1 MYRNTTNKMQN
12 NHNIT
17 GQIRLIFIG
26 VLLLFFI
33 ANTSAQTRNDLESQ
47 RSQLNQQIKKANQQ
61 LQKTQSTRK
70 TTAKQISGLQKKL
83 KGREEIIKS
92 LSEVVADINA
102 NIYRKE
108 QIVNAL
114 KEDLGK
120 LKSAYHQLLR
130 LLYRYKIQQKPVLFF
145 LSASHFTEMQQRWQF
160 LRRLEDKQFQQM
172 HLISKTQASLNRNL
186 EYLNTEKA
194 KKDAILSGEMKEKSV
209 LAQDLKS
216 KDKQLTSLQ
225 QKEKQLHKDLTAK
238 EKAKQ
243 QLNSKIESV
252 IRNVIAEQKQGA
264 FSYQSSAGAK
274 TTTYTTSTADKNVGG
289 SFATRK
295 GKLPAPASGTLVSGF
310 GKTVHPQF
318 PEVFIMNNGIDIQT
332 KANATVQAVHEGIV
346 VSTFAVPGN
355 GNAVMVRHGDYYTTY
370 SNLSS
375 VSVKRGDKVSA
386 KAKLGA
392 VGKDTATGKYI
403 LHFELWKGK
412 AKENPS
418 AWIGG

>member
-1 MYRNTTNKMQN
+1 MQN
-12 NHNIT
+12 NHNIA
-17 GQIRLIFIG
+17 GQIRLIFAG
-26 VLLLFFI
+26 VLLVFFI
-33 ANTSAQTRNDLESQ
+33 ANTAAQTRNDLESQ
-47 RSQLNQQIKKANQQ
+47 RSQLNQQIKKTNQQ

-102 NIYRKE
+102 NIFRKE
-108 QIVNAL
+108 QIVHAL
-114 KEDLGK
+114 QEDLGK

-194 KKDAILSGEMKEKSV
+194 KKDAILSGELKEKNV

-225 QKEKQLHKDLTAK
+225 QKEKQLRKDLATK

-274 TTTYTTSTADKNVGG
+274 TTTGATTYTTSAADKNVGG

-295 GKLPAPASGTLVSGF
+295 GRLPAPVAGTLMSGF

-332 KANATVQAVHEGIV
+332 KANASVQAVHEGVV

-386 KAKLGA
+386 KAKLGV
-392 VGKDTATGKYI
+392 VGKDAATGKYI